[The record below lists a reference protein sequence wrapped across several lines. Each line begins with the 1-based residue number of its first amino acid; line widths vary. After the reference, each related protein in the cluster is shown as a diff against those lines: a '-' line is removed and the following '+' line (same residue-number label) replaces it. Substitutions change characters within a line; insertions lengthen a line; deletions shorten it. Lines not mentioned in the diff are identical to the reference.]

1 MSAPSGEAAMDAL
14 GARILIID
22 DQVSNIH
29 LVQRLLARAGYRNV
43 HGTTSS
49 RDGLALVEQ
58 FQPDAI
64 LLDLQ
69 MPELDGFGVLQALRP
84 RLTNG
89 AFLPVLV
96 LTADSSDEST
106 QAALSQGA
114 KDFLA
119 KPFQPAELLLRV
131 KNLLET
137 RLLHR
142 LLQDQNRV
150 LEQRVRQRTRE
161 LEEAQVEVLERLA
174 SAAEFRDDD
183 TGRHTRRVGE
193 VAAQMGRLLG
203 FDDGRV
209 EIVRRA
215 AALHDVGKIGIPD
228 SILRKPGALTPEE
241 RRIMC
246 THTTIGARMLS
257 GGSSALVRAAEQIA
271 RSHHEHW
278 NGGGY
283 PDGLSGESIPINAR
297 LVAAADYFDAMTHD
311 RPYRKAWPLEQVI
324 ADVEAARGAHF
335 DPRVVDVLL
344 TLHRS
349 GALLSEAPDSW
360 QSAAAPADQDDGTNS
375 SPRG

>member
-1 MSAPSGEAAMDAL
+1 MDAL
-14 GARILIID
+14 DARILIID
-22 DQVSNIH
+22 DQVSNVH
-29 LVQRLLARAGYRNV
+29 LVQRLLARAGYRNI
-43 HGTTSS
+43 HGTTRS

-58 FQPDAI
+58 FQPDLI

-89 AFLPVLV
+89 SFFPVLV

-106 QAALSQGA
+106 QSALSKGA

-150 LEQRVRQRTRE
+150 LEQRVRQRTQE

-193 VAAQMGRLLG
+193 VTAQMGRLLG

-278 NGGGY
+278 DGGGY

-311 RPYRKAWPLEQVI
+311 RPYRRAWPLEQVI
-324 ADVEAARGAHF
+324 ADIGAARGAHF
-335 DPRVVDVLL
+335 DPLVVDALL

-349 GALLSEAPDSW
+349 GALAGEIAGSTQHPKLSPDS
-360 QSAAAPADQDDGTNS
+360 ATAVAPPT
-375 SPRG
+375 RG

>member
-1 MSAPSGEAAMDAL
+1 MAALSVQSPSAAL
-14 GARILIID
+14 DARILIID
-22 DQVSNIH
+22 DQASNIH
-29 LVQRLLARAGYRNV
+29 LVQRLLLRAGYQHI
-43 HGTTSS
+43 HGTISP
-49 RDGLALVEQ
+49 RDGLAVVEQ
-58 FQPDAI
+58 FHPDVI

-69 MPELDGFGVLQALRP
+69 MPELDGFAVLQALRP
-84 RLTNG
+84 LLTNG
-89 AFLPVLV
+89 SYLPVLV

-142 LLQDQNRV
+142 LLQDQNRA
-150 LEQRVRQRTRE
+150 LEERVWQRTRE

-183 TGRHTRRVGE
+183 TGRHTRRVGDIT
-193 VAAQMGRLLG
+193 AQLGRLIG
-203 FDDGRV
+203 FDDARV

-228 SILRKPGALTPEE
+228 SILLKPGALTPEE
-241 RRIMC
+241 RAIMC

-257 GGSSALVRAAEQIA
+257 GGNSALMRAAEQIA
-271 RSHHEHW
+271 RSHHERW
-278 NGGGY
+278 DGRGY
-283 PDGLSGESIPINAR
+283 PDGLAGESIPMDAR

-324 ADVEAARGAHF
+324 ADMEAARGVHF
-335 DPRVVDVLL
+335 DPRVVD
-344 TLHRS
+344 
-349 GALLSEAPDSW
+349 ALLMLRR
-360 QSAAAPADQDDGTNS
+360 S
-375 SPRG
+375 SML